1 MILSAHQ
8 KRCTRMVR
16 VKTGFPML
24 CSIFTCAL
32 CATALGLG
40 APAHGQALNSGIPF
54 SQIQGG
60 MVQPRHNSPVKQF
73 DAFRGAGLDGPR
85 MPGMGVRSVAPFIPR
100 LRQHRDA
107 GPLPI
112 TPLIGLDRAPGD
124 MPYRNDHVRLPKGEL
139 EALRRSK
146 RWVKPAVGYASPGD
160 TVEAFGQGAF
170 RSPEFYVRAFGRF
183 AEAGNSF
190 EDGNGNDVPF
200 EYERNAQQLILG
212 WTPDPSFELFG
223 TFLRDEI
230 DDDRTPSAN
239 LDNVETDRLVGR
251 LGFED
256 RKGVGAFDR
265 VRGEIRYRD
274 SERRNNN
281 FDVRGFTFQ
290 PGTRRVEVNNE
301 RRFLDGRVF
310 GDVIGGTVD
319 HRLGFDWVIEER
331 DGVRTTDSV
340 PSVADPQRDIV
351 SAQLFPDIAIFEG
364 GPTWE
369 GAYSVSENDH
379 LRAGLGYRFVSADAS
394 DADDA
399 GEGVFATLAPGVIA
413 TPRNAY
419 DYYYGETDIHQ
430 TDHLFNARL
439 LYQREYADDRL
450 TFFGEV
456 ARVDRAADS
465 KERYWGA
472 LTPPAQAS
480 NRLVGNPG
488 LDPERHYQAA
498 VGFVFDGPDWKAFG
512 RTKRT
517 GQTIQTGAWNISG
530 AVRMSHVNDF
540 ITRDRARLQSGVLQ
554 NDGALIFR
562 NVDANLVTAEAD
574 AKWNVTRNISA
585 GANLIYTFAENTSDD
600 RPLYGIAP
608 LEANLLLQYG
618 DRLGTAGEWSV
629 GGKLRLVADQNR
641 VDDNPATGAG
651 FDEGETESFAVLDLY
666 AGLQIMNRAA
676 LRIGIE
682 NVLDAAYQE
691 HVARDT
697 VDSIQR
703 NRINAPGRSVFVRGL
718 VTF

>member
-1 MILSAHQ
+1 M
-8 KRCTRMVR
+8 
-16 VKTGFPML
+16 
-24 CSIFTCAL
+24 
-32 CATALGLG
+32 
-40 APAHGQALNSGIPF
+40 N
-54 SQIQGG
+54 
-60 MVQPRHNSPVKQF
+60 
-73 DAFRGAGLDGPR
+73 GP
-85 MPGMGVRSVAPFIPR
+85 
-100 LRQHRDA
+100 
-107 GPLPI
+107 
-112 TPLIGLDRAPGD
+112 
-124 MPYRNDHVRLPKGEL
+124 
-139 EALRRSK
+139 
-146 RWVKPAVGYASPGD
+146 
-160 TVEAFGQGAF
+160 
-170 RSPEFYVRAFGRF
+170 
-183 AEAGNSF
+183 
-190 EDGNGNDVPF
+190 
-200 EYERNAQQLILG
+200 
-212 WTPDPSFELFG
+212 
-223 TFLRDEI
+223 
-230 DDDRTPSAN
+230 
-239 LDNVETDRLVGR
+239 
-251 LGFED
+251 
-256 RKGVGAFDR
+256 
-265 VRGEIRYRD
+265 
-274 SERRNNN
+274 
-281 FDVRGFTFQ
+281 
-290 PGTRRVEVNNE
+290 
-301 RRFLDGRVF
+301 
-310 GDVIGGTVD
+310 
-319 HRLGFDWVIEER
+319 
-331 DGVRTTDSV
+331 TTDSV

-480 NRLVGNPG
+480 NRRVGNPG
-488 LDPERHYQAA
+488 LDPERHYPAA

-530 AVRMSHVNDF
+530 AVRVSHVNDF

-608 LEANLLLQYG
+608 LEANLLLQYS

-666 AGLQIMNRAA
+666 AGLQIMDRAA

-682 NVLDAAYQE
+682 NVLDAAHQE